1 MTAAARFAAHA
12 LDTQFIDLPVSVIE
26 RAKVFV
32 LDSLG
37 VGIAGSSVEG
47 GAALLRIASG

>member
-12 LDTQFIDLPVSVIE
+12 IDTRFADLSDAAVR

-32 LDSLG
+32 FTLSFPKPE
-37 VGIAGSSVEG
+37 IRRNEG
-47 GAALLRIASG
+47 